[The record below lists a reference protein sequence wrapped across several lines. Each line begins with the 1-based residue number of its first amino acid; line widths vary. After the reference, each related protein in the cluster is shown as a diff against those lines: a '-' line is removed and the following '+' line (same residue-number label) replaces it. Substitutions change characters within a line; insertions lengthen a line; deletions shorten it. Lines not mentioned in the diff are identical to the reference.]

1 MMNRC
6 KISIGVLLALVV
18 LCVSSLF
25 ILRHQCAGFAAQAD
39 TVMEAVA
46 AGETA
51 QALADCEVLMERWEQ
66 FHDVTGVFVDG
77 ARLDVLREILAGLPA
92 LIAQEHPEA
101 MSQLETLRLLA
112 EDIFLEELP
121 DWWHIL

>member
-1 MMNRC
+1 MNRC

-25 ILRHQCAGFAAQAD
+25 ILRWQCEDFAGQTEA
-39 TVMEAVA
+39 VMEAVE
-46 AGETA
+46 AGETER
-51 QALADCEVLMERWEQ
+51 ALADCEALMDRWDR

-77 ARLDVLREILAGLPA
+77 ARLDVLRETLAGLPA

-101 MSQLETLRLLA
+101 MSQLETLHLLT